1 MNVHNIME
9 SIVLDTVNE
18 IFEDKKKEGFEM
30 AECLQCR
37 LDVACY
43 VLNRIKPEYII
54 SGRGLLHFEDNY
66 HDLIQTK
73 VDMVT
78 LINEGIKKVSKTKRS
93 YYNTKE
99 SKINISTRYLFNFPS
114 IIGSV
119 LRGDN
124 FVPAVNLSITLL
136 FENTISKMIDNTWQ
150 NPFNIV
156 KSTNG
161 SYTFMPEP
169 VAADEENEERTF
181 QFEIRIEDSDFE
193 PINHFFELNLKS
205 EKDVITTF
213 SMGRTFKIENLHL
226 FTKDSV

>member
-9 SIVLDTVNE
+9 SIVLDTVND
-18 IFEDKKKEGFEM
+18 IFEDKRKEGFEM

-66 HDLIQTK
+66 HELIQTK

-93 YYNTKE
+93 YYNTNDS
-99 SKINISTRYLFNFPS
+99 SKNISARYLYNFPS
-114 IIGSV
+114 IVGSV

-124 FVPAVNLSITLL
+124 FVPIENLSISLL
-136 FENTISKMIDNTWQ
+136 FENTPAKMIDNTWQ
-150 NPFNIV
+150 NPFAIV

-161 SYTFMPEP
+161 SYTFMPGP
-169 VAADEENEERTF
+169 IAADEENEERTF
-181 QFEIRIEDSDFE
+181 HFEIRIEDSNFE

-205 EKDVITTF
+205 EKSVITTF
-213 SMGRTFKIENLHL
+213 SIERTLKMETLYL
-226 FTKDSV
+226 FSKDSV

>member
-9 SIVLDTVNE
+9 SIVRDTVNE

-30 AECLQCR
+30 ADCLQCR

-78 LINEGIKKVSKTKRS
+78 LVNEGIKKVSKTKRS
-93 YYNTKE
+93 YYNSKE
-99 SKINISTRYLFNFPS
+99 TNINISTRYLFNFPS

-124 FVPAVNLSITLL
+124 FVPAENLSISLL
-136 FENTISKMIDNTWQ
+136 FENTPSKMIDNTWQ

-161 SYTFMPEP
+161 SYTFMPAP

-181 QFEIRIEDSDFE
+181 HFEIRIEDSNFE
-193 PINHFFELNLKS
+193 PVNHFFELNLKS
-205 EKDVITTF
+205 EKNIITTF
-213 SMGRTFKIENLHL
+213 SIGRTYKIESLYL
-226 FTKDSV
+226 FTKESV